1 MNTRGSLL
9 VKAFALLIST
19 LASAA
24 GVSAAPI
31 LPMFEGHVFDFGA
44 WNSDMTA
51 EYQTNG
57 SDADMIRFTPNPMS
71 DREVTTYRETGP
83 DGIPVPIF
91 STHGF
96 FNFGGDFV
104 LDLALDGEDATPGGE
119 FDVSL
124 TGSNMANNHNQ
135 LIISG
140 VLGFGFSGELWIL
153 DIDTVSLYGNSDS
166 NIFVLEAEGEI
177 LASLIP
183 TAAGIV
189 GERGAV
195 RGFLELDTALF
206 TPHYDPMA
214 GADNTTAE
222 ATYSG
227 QTGLLPEPGT
237 LGFLLCGL
245 VGLLIRRKRADTRPA

>member
-1 MNTRGSLL
+1 MTTRDSFL
-9 VKAFALLIST
+9 VKAFVSLIGV

-24 GVSAAPI
+24 GASAAPI

-51 EYQTNG
+51 EYRTNG
-57 SDADMIRFTPNPMS
+57 SGADTIQFTSNPMS

-83 DGIPVPIF
+83 DGNPTPIF

-104 LDLALDGEDATPGGE
+104 LNLALDGEDASPGGE

-124 TGSNMANNHNQ
+124 TGSSIANDLNQ
-135 LIISG
+135 LTISG
-140 VLGFGFSGELWIL
+140 VLGFGFSGELWVL
-153 DIDTVSLYGNSDS
+153 DIDQVSLYGNSNS
-166 NIFVLEAEGEI
+166 NTFVLEAAGTI
-177 LASLIP
+177 SSSLISD
-183 TAAGIV
+183 AAGIT
-189 GERGAV
+189 GELGAV

-206 TPHYDPMA
+206 APNYDPLAPGSDTMV
-214 GADNTTAE
+214 D

-245 VGLLIRRKRADTRPA
+245 LGLLIRRKRAVSRPA